1 MICLACAELR
11 DENASE
17 TCPTCGVRLIPATGE
32 HLELLVQEKLRR
44 RISDWQATR
53 LLDTRTATRLTE
65 ALEGATVASA
75 VAVAVPLLEDASAL
89 ERKADALAG
98 KLEELED
105 WRPDWGQKFFQALE
119 DAARAE
125 RAEESRRAHEE
136 DDEDGLGLA
145 TDSGQALFNRVDASA
160 LGGGLDAMVALDD
173 GAAGAAPKLH
183 EYVWWFLG
191 AVLVLGG
198 SLMGVREAWRALGGV
213 PRQLLV
219 TGALFAYHAAFIGLG
234 VFLARR
240 STSAGRVLASI
251 GLALMPVVF
260 VALSALVGLHP
271 ALGWPVSAGVAALA
285 LLTLRPAGRLLY
297 GASTV
302 SIAVGLLPSL
312 LAGLPLMALDDAPWT
327 RGACA
332 LAGVAA
338 LAASAWRARREQ
350 SARAGLSVLTT
361 SLYGALAL
369 AVFTVAS
376 APSGF
381 DALFPGSPLFAAM
394 TLWAMALAAV
404 VAGVATQSAVRE
416 AHPQAAPVVE
426 TIGHAVVACGALA
439 GALAAFSVGPGVEPW
454 VDMASAFAPLA
465 AALSF
470 FVLEP
475 RRRALV
481 HPGVLALTLAGV
493 LLARLQVPTEPR
505 GWMVGVAAV
514 GAGLLAVARVSA
526 QNTRRFWLLGWGVV
540 LSLASLPLTS
550 NDFMG
555 WGSGAQWPV
564 VAAGALVAVAAHL
577 TGGYRWR
584 ALHYLGGIALL
595 FGSFGALSVLGVDA
609 RNWTVMSGLVVTG
622 GLYATA
628 GLLQEAWMRRTG
640 KTDQFLPLDD
650 LSLAVT
656 ALGVVRAYFIAS
668 VIFDAEPALPSWL
681 FTSAPR
687 LDVALACAPLALGAV
702 LLLLRTRRDRSRLV
716 SHLAAWCV
724 TSVLLRFCTLSGFDV
739 FPDSTRAVFF
749 ASLTLGFS
757 VIAALRGRE
766 AGEPEQV
773 ARGRKLLGWLRLP
786 FPERG
791 RPLYTDG
798 FAAMAFLMA
807 GMTLLH
813 LVLWG
818 ASPLEATR
826 SQVVLAGALL
836 IGSAVLAFVSRGFV
850 TWRMRGSVGT
860 LAFAGLFIALTAVLN
875 RVGRPLPPDVV
886 ALKLPLIGVGVWL
899 LALATRRFGPWLGRL
914 LENERHGHAYHLVP
928 HAGVAALGVLL
939 AVEGWIVGGPIL
951 SRALTVV
958 PPLMFLGAALLAVLL
973 AFSFRSPGL
982 VHLGLLLG
990 LPGAAL
996 WAVHRTVLGHAL
1008 VAAAP
1013 PGGQWVRAG
1022 FLDAA
1027 RTIDWLAPEAW
1038 LASTETIPSLWY
1050 LAFTGLAAAGFAYAA
1065 VGLVLAPVGKRFDFL
1080 RTLLSGESDSF
1091 GQKLTRALHEWSGV
1105 AAFLVF
1111 LAAFVQ
1117 PGLEAAVLT
1126 LGAGLLLLAARAR
1139 PLGRV
1144 LPGVGLLLV
1153 IHALAHREPTV
1164 GTWPGPV
1171 LALLALSVVA
1181 LSPWVARWRG
1191 VDASKA
1197 RPRAQLGALVYGLTA
1212 MVYAL
1217 ASGGTTDARMAAP
1230 RLMLDVLYGLGRDW
1244 MLSPAL
1250 PMTLALL
1257 AATLF
1262 IGAAQW
1268 KGALARM
1275 GAGWA
1280 TTLVGLAAVTG
1291 LSVALVAGVAGSRRM
1306 DPDYLALLRL
1316 QGAALALCVAGVAAL
1331 AHATGRWIRGG
1342 REDLARGLA
1351 GGRDL
1356 WLITTGGL
1364 LALVAALTTTPDE
1377 QTLPLAGSAI
1387 ALAVGVSLHC
1397 AWRERTG
1404 RHVYFVQVAV
1414 VGVYALV
1421 RALYARDL
1429 RPEHDALFA
1438 LALGFALVGVTVLAK
1453 RAGIP
1458 PVERATRRFAALL
1471 PVGMALV
1478 LPSEATGEAALLA
1491 GGSGLL
1497 YAALGAVEHSR
1508 LFGSLAAAAC
1518 NVALLVGALSMD
1530 MNGLEVYLA
1539 PLGLLLLMM
1548 SQLFTGSLPR
1558 AARNAL
1564 RIVGGLLLYVPAAAK
1579 LAFQIG
1585 QASDGT
1591 YAFVFGAVCLLGV
1604 AAGMA
1609 LHIRAYLALG
1619 TLFLTL
1625 DVAATLVHAGLRDHR
1640 IGFVVMT
1647 LTGLTIVGGRVFA
1660 TLRRQE
1666 LDLWM
1671 RRMSVALRG
1680 WD

>member
-17 TCPTCGVRLIPATGE
+17 TCPTCGVRLLPATGD
-32 HLELLVQEKLRR
+32 HLEMLVQEKLKR
-44 RISDWQATR
+44 RISDWRATR
-53 LLDTRTATRLTE
+53 LLDPPTATRLTE
-65 ALEGATVASA
+65 ALEGITVAS
-75 VAVAVPLLEDASAL
+75 AVAVPLLEDASAL
-89 ERKADALAG
+89 EQKANALAG

-105 WRPDWGQKFFQALE
+105 WRPDWGQRFFQALE

-125 RAEESRRAHEE
+125 REQESRRAREE
-136 DDEDGLGLA
+136 EDEDGIGLA
-145 TDSGQALFNRVDASA
+145 TDSGQALFHRVDAGA

-173 GAAGAAPKLH
+173 GAEGARGGTPKLH

-240 STSAGRVLASI
+240 SASAGRVLASI
-251 GLALMPVVF
+251 GIALLPVVF

-271 ALGWPVSAGVAALA
+271 ALGWPVSAGVAALG

-302 SIAVGLLPSL
+302 SLGVGLLPSL
-312 LAGLPLMALDDAPWT
+312 LAGLPLMALDEAPWT
-327 RGACA
+327 RSLCA
-332 LAGVAA
+332 FAGVGA
-338 LAASAWRARREQ
+338 LAAAAWRAGREK

-369 AVFTVAS
+369 AVFAVAS

-381 DALFPGSPLFAAM
+381 DDLFPGSPLFAGM

-404 VAGVATQSAVRE
+404 VAGVATRPEVRE

-426 TIGHAVVACGALA
+426 TLAHAVVACGALA
-439 GALAAFSVGPGVEPW
+439 GAIAAFSVEPGMEPW
-454 VDMASAFAPLA
+454 VDVASAFTPVA

-481 HPGVLALTLAGV
+481 HPGVLALALAGV
-493 LLARLQVPTEPR
+493 LLTRLQVPTEPR
-505 GWMVGVAAV
+505 GWMVGLAVV
-514 GAGLLAVARVSA
+514 GAGLLAVARVSERS
-526 QNTRRFWLLGWGVV
+526 TLRFWLLGWGVV
-540 LSLASLPLTS
+540 LSVVSLPLTS
-550 NDFMG
+550 SDVMA
-555 WGSGAQWPV
+555 WGSDGQWPV

-577 TGGYRWR
+577 TGGYDWR
-584 ALHYLGGIALL
+584 ALHYLGGVALL
-595 FGSFGALSVLGVDA
+595 FGGSGALSVLGADA
-609 RNWTVMSGLVVTG
+609 RNWAVMSGLVVMG
-622 GLYATA
+622 SLYATA

-640 KTDQFLPLDD
+640 KTNPFLPLDD
-650 LSLAVT
+650 LSLAVA

-724 TSVLLRFCTLSGFDV
+724 TSVLLRFCTLSGVDV
-739 FPDSTRAVFF
+739 LSDSTRAVFF

-757 VIAALRGRE
+757 AIAALHGRE

-773 ARGRKLLGWLRLP
+773 ARGRKLLGWFRLP

-798 FAAMAFLMA
+798 FAAMAFLTA
-807 GMTLLH
+807 GMTLFQ
-813 LVLWG
+813 LVPW
-818 ASPLEATR
+818 ASSPLETGR
-826 SQVVLAGALL
+826 SQAVLAGALL
-836 IGSAVLAFVSRGFV
+836 TASAVLAFVTRGFV

-860 LAFAGLFIALTAVLN
+860 LAAAGLFIALTAVLN

-886 ALKLPLIGVGVWL
+886 ALRMPFIGVGLWL

-914 LENERHGHAYHLVP
+914 LENERHGRAYHFVP

-939 AVEGWIVGGPIL
+939 AVEGFVVGGPVL

-958 PPLMFLGAALLAVLL
+958 PPLMFLGAALLALLL
-973 AFSFRSPGL
+973 AISFRAQGL
-982 VHLGLLLG
+982 VHLGLMLG

-1008 VAAAP
+1008 EAAVP
-1013 PGGQWVRAG
+1013 PGGQWVRAE
-1022 FLDAA
+1022 FLEAA
-1027 RTIDWLAPEAW
+1027 RSIDWLALEAW
-1038 LASTETIPSLWY
+1038 LAPGEAISSLWY
-1050 LAFTGLAAAGFAYAA
+1050 RAFAGLAAAGFAYAGA
-1065 VGLVLAPVGKRFDFL
+1065 GLVLVWAGPRFDVL
-1080 RTLLSGESDSF
+1080 GTLLSGETESF
-1091 GQKLTRALHEWSGV
+1091 WQRVTRVLHEWSGV
-1105 AAFLVF
+1105 AALLVF
-1111 LAAFVQ
+1111 SAAFVQ

-1126 LGAGLLLLAARAR
+1126 LGAGFLLLAGRARA
-1139 PLGRV
+1139 LGRV
-1144 LPGVGLLLV
+1144 LPGMGLLLL

-1164 GTWPGPV
+1164 GRWPGPV
-1171 LALLALSVVA
+1171 LALVGLGLVA

-1197 RPRAQLGALVYGLTA
+1197 RARAQLGALFYGLNAT
-1212 MVYAL
+1212 VYAL
-1217 ASGGTTDARMAAP
+1217 ASGGRTDPVMAAP
-1230 RLMLDVLYGLGRDW
+1230 RLLLDVFNGLGGDW

-1250 PMTLALL
+1250 PMTTALI
-1257 AATLF
+1257 ATTLF

-1268 KGALARM
+1268 KGALSRL

-1280 TTLVGLAAVTG
+1280 TTLAGLAALTG
-1291 LSVALVAGVAGSRRM
+1291 LSVALVARALDFGVR
-1306 DPDYLALLRL
+1306 PDYGPLLRL
-1316 QGAALALCVAGVAAL
+1316 EGAALALCVAGVAAL
-1331 AHATGRWIRGG
+1331 AHVSGRRLRDG

-1351 GGRDL
+1351 WGRDL

-1364 LALVAALTTTPDE
+1364 LALVAALSRSPDE
-1377 QTLPLAGSAI
+1377 RTLPLAGAAI

-1421 RALYARDL
+1421 RALYARNL

-1478 LPSEATGEAALLA
+1478 LPGEATGEAALLA

-1530 MNGLEVYLA
+1530 MEGVEVYLA
-1539 PLGLLLLMM
+1539 PLGLLLLMLG
-1548 SQLFTGSLPR
+1548 QLFTGSLPR
-1558 AARNAL
+1558 AARNAV

-1591 YAFVFGAVCLLGV
+1591 YAFVFGAVCLFGV

-1671 RRMSVALRG
+1671 RRARLALRG

>member
-11 DENASE
+11 DENATE
-17 TCPTCGVRLIPATGE
+17 TCPACGVRLIPATSE
-32 HLELLVQEKLRR
+32 HLDMLVQEKLKR

-53 LLDTRTATRLTE
+53 LLDSRTATRLTE

-75 VAVAVPLLEDASAL
+75 IAVPLLEDASAL

-98 KLEELED
+98 RLEALED
-105 WRPDWGQKFFQALE
+105 WRPDWGQRFFQALE

-125 RAEESRRAHEE
+125 REEDARRAQESE
-136 DDEDGLGLA
+136 DDDDGIGLA
-145 TDSGQALFNRVDASA
+145 TDSGQALFNGVDASA
-160 LGGGLDAMVALDD
+160 LGGLDAMVALDD
-173 GAAGAAPKLH
+173 GAARATPKLN

-251 GLALMPVVF
+251 GLALLPVVF

-271 ALGWPVSAGVAALA
+271 AMGWPVSAGVAALC
-285 LLTLRPAGRLLY
+285 LLTLRPTGRLLY

-302 SIAVGLLPSL
+302 SLAVGLLPSL
-312 LAGLPLMALDDAPWT
+312 LAGLPLMALDDAPWA

-332 LAGVAA
+332 FAGVAA
-338 LAASAWRARREQ
+338 LAASAWRAGREQ

-369 AVFTVAS
+369 AVFAVAS

-381 DALFPGSPLFAAM
+381 DALFPGGPLFAVM

-404 VAGVATQSAVRE
+404 VAGVATLPPVRE

-426 TIGHAVVACGALA
+426 TIGHAVVACGALG
-439 GALAAFSVGPGVEPW
+439 GAVAAFSVRPGAEPW
-454 VDMASAFAPLA
+454 VDMASAFAPVA

-481 HPGVLALTLAGV
+481 HPGVLAMTLAGV
-493 LLARLQVPTEPR
+493 LLARLQVPAEPR

-526 QNTRRFWLLGWGVV
+526 RNARRNRLLGWGVV

-550 NDFMG
+550 SDVMG
-555 WGSGAQWPV
+555 WGSDALWPV
-564 VAAGALVAVAAHL
+564 LAASTLVAVAAHL
-577 TGGYRWR
+577 TGGYDWR
-584 ALHYLGGIALL
+584 GLHYLGGIAL
-595 FGSFGALSVLGVDA
+595 FSGSFGATTNRGYLTGTWLLVTTLTVLA
-609 RNWTVMSGLVVTG
+609 
-622 GLYATA
+622 GLYGVA
-628 GLLQEAWMRRTG
+628 GLLQDAWIRRTG
-640 KTDQFLPLDD
+640 KSREFLPLDD
-650 LSLAVT
+650 LSLAAATLAVLRGYGGLRVSFHEGDDLLRPLMT
-656 ALGVVRAYFIAS
+656 GVVSLNVLLLCTPLLLAS
-668 VIFDAEPALPSWL
+668 
-681 FTSAPR
+681 
-687 LDVALACAPLALGAV
+687 V
-702 LLLLRTRRDRSRLV
+702 LLLLRVGRDRSRLV
-716 SHLAAWCV
+716 SALAAWGLGLAV
-724 TSVLLRFCTLSGFDV
+724 VEFAVQSDLPIG
-739 FPDSTRAVFF
+739 TRALLYSGLV
-749 ASLTLGFS
+749 LGMS
-757 VIAALRGRE
+757 AIAALRGRE
-766 AGEPEQV
+766 SGEATAMPP
-773 ARGRKLLGWLRLP
+773 RGRRLLGWIRLP
-786 FPERG
+786 FPAQG
-791 RPLYTDG
+791 RALYTDG
-798 FAAMAFLMA
+798 FASMAFVAAAFTLMVIA
-807 GMTLLH
+807 T
-813 LVLWG
+813 WSP
-818 ASPLEATR
+818 ASQEAER
-826 SQVVLAGALL
+826 SWVMLAGAMLS
-836 IGSAVLAFVSRGFV
+836 GSAVLAFGTRGFV

-860 LAFAGLFIALTAVLN
+860 LAAAGLFIALIAVLN
-875 RVGRPLPPDVV
+875 RTGRPLPPDVV
-886 ALKLPLIGVGVWL
+886 ALKLPFIGVGLWL

-914 LENERHGHAYHLVP
+914 LENERHGHAYHFVP
-928 HAGVAALGVLL
+928 HAGVAALGALL
-939 AVEGWIVGGPIL
+939 AVEGWVVGGPIL

-973 AFSFRSPGL
+973 AFSFRAPGFANM
-982 VHLGLLLG
+982 GLLLG

-996 WAVHRTVLGHAL
+996 WAVHGTVLGHAL

-1013 PGGQWVRAG
+1013 PGSQWVRTE
-1022 FLDAA
+1022 FLRVAQS
-1027 RTIDWLAPEAW
+1027 IDWLVLEAW
-1038 LASTETIPSLWY
+1038 LASGETVSSLWY
-1050 LAFTGLAAAGFAYAA
+1050 RAFTGLAAAGFAYAA
-1065 VGLVLAPVGKRFDFL
+1065 VGLVLAQVGARLDFL
-1080 RTLLSGESDSF
+1080 RTLLSGESDAF
-1091 GQKLTRALHEWSGV
+1091 GQKLTRALHEWSGLV
-1105 AAFLVF
+1105 ALLVY

-1126 LGAGLLLLAARAR
+1126 LGTGLLLLAARAR

-1144 LPGVGLLLV
+1144 IPGLGLLLV

-1164 GTWPGPV
+1164 GAWPGPV
-1171 LALLALSVVA
+1171 LALVTLGVVT

-1191 VDASKA
+1191 IDASKA
-1197 RPRAQLGALVYGLTA
+1197 RARAQLGALFYALNA

-1217 ASGGTTDARMAAP
+1217 AAGGRTDPRMAG
-1230 RLMLDVLYGLGRDW
+1230 LNLLLDDLDGLFGKWVR
-1244 MLSPAL
+1244 SPAL
-1250 PMTLALL
+1250 PVTLALL
-1257 AATLF
+1257 ATTLF

-1268 KGALARM
+1268 KGALARL

-1280 TTLVGLAAVTG
+1280 TGLTGLAAATG
-1291 LSVALVAGVAGSRRM
+1291 LVVVLPLAGVAGARTFE
-1306 DPDYLALLRL
+1306 LR
-1316 QGAALALCVAGVAAL
+1316 GTSVALCVAGVAAL
-1331 AHATGRWIRGG
+1331 AHVAGRRIRGG

-1351 GGRDL
+1351 WGRDL

-1364 LALVAALTTTPDE
+1364 LALVAAQASTPDE
-1377 QTLPLAGSAI
+1377 RTLPLAGTAI
-1387 ALAVGVSLHC
+1387 ALAVAVSLHC

-1421 RALYARDL
+1421 RALYAREL

-1438 LALGFALVGVTVLAK
+1438 LVLGFALVGVTVLAK

-1539 PLGLLLLMM
+1539 PLGLLLLML
-1548 SQLFTGSLPR
+1548 SQLFTSSLPR

-1564 RIVGGLLLYVPAAAK
+1564 RIVGGLLLYVPAAAR
-1579 LAFQIG
+1579 LAFQLG
-1585 QASDGT
+1585 EASDGT
-1591 YAFVFGAVCLLGV
+1591 YAFAFGAVCLMGV

-1647 LTGLTIVGGRVFA
+1647 LTGLSIVGGRVFA

-1666 LDLWM
+1666 LDRWL
-1671 RRMSVALRG
+1671 RGVRVALRG